1 MEWADNSKNDVW
13 WSTDGIN
20 WNLATANASWTP
32 RHGHEAFVYDNKMW
46 VIGGN
51 DNLGFQDD
59 VWWSVDGVNWNLS
72 TANPGFSGRTNF
84 ASTVYNNKMWIM
96 GGYNGYYFSD
106 VWWSQ

>member
-1 MEWADNSKNDVW
+1 
-13 WSTDGIN
+13 
-20 WNLATANASWTP
+20 
-32 RHGHEAFVYDNKMW
+32 MW